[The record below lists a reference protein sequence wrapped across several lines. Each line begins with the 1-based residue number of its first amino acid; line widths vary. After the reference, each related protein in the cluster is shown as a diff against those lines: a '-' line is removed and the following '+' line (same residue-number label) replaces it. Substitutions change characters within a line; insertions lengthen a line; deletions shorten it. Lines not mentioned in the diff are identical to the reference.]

1 MIINIFIGD
10 WKGKVI
16 VMKKFR
22 MIWIGELFSCIGSG
36 MTAFALS
43 VYVFQ
48 MTGSAAYVSLVTL
61 LAYLPSIL
69 LSPIGGVLAD
79 RYDRRLLMILG
90 DLCSGLGILYLLI
103 SIQLGNGGM
112 APVLICVTID
122 SLFVALMEPSYK
134 ATVTDLLS
142 EEEYAKASGLVQLA
156 GNAKFLISPALAGV
170 LLGFA
175 DIRLILILDIAT
187 FFVTIFAVMC
197 VRRTLA
203 KPVVRDDALHIVKE
217 LSEGMRFLR
226 GRKVI
231 LSLVYT
237 MTLLCFFMGVVQTL
251 MPVMALSITDAKSVG
266 ILESV
271 SAVGMVMGS
280 LAIGIF
286 GIKRNHAKILAIAA
300 AFCGL
305 FMALSGVNETIW
317 FIGAMLFLFFAM
329 LPFMNTCADVLI
341 RVSIPNELQGRVW
354 SLIGL
359 LSQMGTVAAFAVCGV
374 LADYVFEPLLADDGM
389 LADSVGAFIGTGA
402 GRGIGFF
409 LILCGIAMMIVS
421 GFLFANKN
429 VRNLKVGESMTEG

>member
-1 MIINIFIGD
+1 
-10 WKGKVI
+10 
-16 VMKKFR
+16 MKKFR
-22 MIWIGELFSCIGSG
+22 MIWIGELISCIGSG

-69 LSPIGGVLAD
+69 LCPIGGVLAD
-79 RYDRRLLMILG
+79 RYDRRFLMILG
-90 DLCSGLGILYLLI
+90 DLCSGLGLLYLLV
-103 SIQLGNGGM
+103 SIQFGHGGM
-112 APVLICVTID
+112 VPVLICVTID

-170 LLGFA
+170 LLAFA

-187 FFVTIFAVMC
+187 FFVTIFAVVC

-203 KPVVRDDALHIVKE
+203 KPVIREDKLHIAKE

-226 GRKVI
+226 ERKEI
-231 LSLVYT
+231 LSLVFT

-251 MPVMALSITDAKSVG
+251 MPVMALSVTDAKSVG

-271 SAVGMVMGS
+271 SAVGMVAGS
-280 LAIGIF
+280 LMIGVF
-286 GIKRNHAKILAIAA
+286 GIKRNHAKILSIAA

-317 FIGAMLFLFFAM
+317 FIGAMLFLFFAT

-359 LSQMGTVAAFAVCGV
+359 LSQIGTVVAYAVCGV
-374 LADYVFEPLLADDGM
+374 LADYVFEPLLAEDGA
-389 LADSVGAFIGTGA
+389 LSDSVGTFIGTGA

-409 LILCGIAMMIVS
+409 LILCGITMIVVS

-429 VRNLKVGESMTEG
+429 VRSLKVGECITEE

>member
-1 MIINIFIGD
+1 
-10 WKGKVI
+10 
-16 VMKKFR
+16 MKKFR
-22 MIWIGELFSCIGSG
+22 MIWIGELISCIGSG

-79 RYDRRLLMILG
+79 RYDRRFLMILG
-90 DLCSGLGILYLLI
+90 DLCSGLGLLYLLI
-103 SIQLGNGGM
+103 SIQFGHGGM

-156 GNAKFLISPALAGV
+156 GNAKYLISPALAGV

-187 FFVTIFAVMC
+187 FFVTIFAVAC

-203 KPVVRDDALHIVKE
+203 KPVIREDKLHITKE
-217 LSEGMRFLR
+217 LSEGMHFLR
-226 GRKVI
+226 ERKAV
-231 LSLVYT
+231 LSLVFT

-251 MPVMALSITDAKSVG
+251 MPVMALSVTDAKSVG

-271 SAVGMVMGS
+271 SAVGMVAGS
-280 LAIGIF
+280 LVIGVF
-286 GIKRNHAKILAIAA
+286 GIKRKHAKILSIAA

-317 FIGAMLFLFFAM
+317 FIGAMLFLFFAT
-329 LPFMNTCADVLI
+329 LPFLNTCADVLI

-359 LSQMGTVAAFAVCGV
+359 LSQMGTVVAYAVCGV
-374 LADYVFEPLLADDGM
+374 LADYVFEPLLAEDGA
-389 LADSVGAFIGTGA
+389 LSDSVGTFIGTGT

-409 LILCGIAMMIVS
+409 LILCGIAMIVVS

-429 VRNLKVGESMTEG
+429 VRSLKVGECITEE

>member
-1 MIINIFIGD
+1 
-10 WKGKVI
+10 
-16 VMKKFR
+16 MKKFM
-22 MIWIGELFSCIGSG
+22 MIWFGELISCIGSG

-43 VYVFQ
+43 VYVYQ
-48 MTGSAAYVSLVTL
+48 MTGSATYVSLVTL

-79 RYDRRLLMILG
+79 RYDRRFMMILG
-90 DLCSGLGILYLLI
+90 DLFSGLGLIYLFVQ
-103 SIQLGNGGM
+103 IQLGRGGM
-112 APVLICVTID
+112 APVLIGVTID

-156 GNAKFLISPALAGV
+156 GNAKYLISPALAGV

-175 DIRLILILDIAT
+175 DIRLILLLDIAT
-187 FFVTIFAVMC
+187 FVVTILAVMC

-203 KPVVRDDALHIVKE
+203 KPIVQKSSFHMLQE
-217 LSEGMRFLR
+217 LGEGMRFLLSR
-226 GRKVI
+226 EGI
-231 LSLVYT
+231 LSLVFT

-251 MPVMALSITDAKSVG
+251 MPVMALSITDSKTVG

-271 SAVGMVMGS
+271 SAVGMVVGS
-280 LAIGIF
+280 MFIGIL
-286 GIKRNHAKILAIAA
+286 GIKKNHARILSVAA
-300 AFCGL
+300 AFCGV
-305 FMALSGVNETIW
+305 FMALSGANEAIW
-317 FIGAMLFLFFAM
+317 FIGAMLFLFFTT

-359 LSQMGTVAAFAVCGV
+359 LSQLGTVAAYAFCGV
-374 LADYVFEPLLADDGM
+374 LADHVFEPLFAEGGM
-389 LADSVGAFIGTGA
+389 LTESVGKLIGNGT

-409 LILCGIAMMIVS
+409 LIICGLGMIVVS
-421 GFLFANKN
+421 GFLFANKK
-429 VRNLKVGESMTEG
+429 VRNIKVKESALEG

>member
-1 MIINIFIGD
+1 
-10 WKGKVI
+10 
-16 VMKKFR
+16 MKKFR
-22 MIWIGELFSCIGSG
+22 VIWIGELISCIGSG

-79 RYDRRLLMILG
+79 RYDRRLMMILG
-90 DLCSGLGILYLLI
+90 DLFSGLGLLFLLI
-103 SIQLGNGGM
+103 SIQLGYHGM

-134 ATVTDLLS
+134 ATVTDLLT

-156 GNAKFLISPALAGV
+156 GNAKYLISPALAGII
-170 LLGFA
+170 LGFA

-187 FFVTIFAVMC
+187 FFVTVFAVVC
-197 VRRTLA
+197 VRKTMA
-203 KPVVRDDALHIVKE
+203 KPIVREDALHIMKE
-217 LSEGMRFLR
+217 LREGMQFLK
-226 GRKVI
+226 GTKAI
-231 LSLVYT
+231 LSLVLT

-251 MPVMALSITDAKSVG
+251 MPVMALSVVDAKAVG

-271 SAVGMVMGS
+271 SAIGMVVGS
-280 LAIGIF
+280 LVIGIC
-286 GIKRNHAKILAIAA
+286 GIKRNHAKILAVAA
-300 AFCGL
+300 AFSGV
-305 FMALSGVNETIW
+305 FMALCGVNESVW
-317 FIGAMLFLFFAM
+317 MMGAMLFLFFVT
-329 LPFMNTCADVLI
+329 LPFLNTCADVLV

-359 LSQMGTVAAFAVCGV
+359 LSQMGTVVAFAVCGV
-374 LADYVFEPLLADDGM
+374 LADYVFEPLFTENGL
-389 LADSVGAFIGTGA
+389 LADSVGRMIGTGA

-409 LILCGIAMMIVS
+409 LILCGMAMIVVS
-421 GFLFANKN
+421 VHLFINKN
-429 VRNLKVGESMTEG
+429 VRTLKVTEG